1 MNNEMSSKKE
11 KTKAKD
17 VIRMM
22 AKIYK
27 ETSEHKKWAIGDG
40 SEGIA
45 SE

>member
-27 ETSEHKKWAIGDG
+27 RHQNIRNGQLEDG
-40 SEGIA
+40 SEG
-45 SE
+45 